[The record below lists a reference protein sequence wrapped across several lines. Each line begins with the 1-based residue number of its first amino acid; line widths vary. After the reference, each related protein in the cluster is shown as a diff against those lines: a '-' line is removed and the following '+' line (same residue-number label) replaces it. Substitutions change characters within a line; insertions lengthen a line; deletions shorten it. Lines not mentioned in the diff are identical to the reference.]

1 MSDERHPR
9 AEATELDEAFPV
21 SYAIFAMARTHRAI
35 AAAQLAKL
43 GLFPGQEIIL
53 IQLAASDGLSQKTL
67 VETLSVNHA
76 TVAKTIGRME
86 KAGLVQR
93 RVSEQDRRVSLVYL
107 TPAGRSLHDDV
118 IAVWRELETL
128 TSGDLTA
135 AERAALLAATEKIRD
150 AMSRAAGSPTRVLA

>member
-135 AERAALLAATEKIRD
+135 TERAALLAATEKIRD
-150 AMSRAAGSPTRVLA
+150 AMSRAAGSPTRVSA

>member
-150 AMSRAAGSPTRVLA
+150 AMSRAAGSPTRVSA